1 MASFLRDC
9 YNRFCGFGLGL
20 NVGGLLWFS
29 GARSWGF
36 WAGSFRDFGLGFVG
50 DLFLGCRGIRF
61 LSLCCLKFALLMPV
75 VGMCLM
81 VLC

>member
-1 MASFLRDC
+1 MAVVC
-9 YNRFCGFGLGL
+9 CGLVVLG
-20 NVGGLLWFS
+20 VG
-29 GARSWGF
+29 GF

-75 VGMCLM
+75 ASMCLM